1 MEQKGLQPLRNLLG
15 ALELSRLPGILEAGA
30 SAAANARFQ
39 WHRSAALAKRIAG
52 IDLLVGL
59 TVYPD
64 PLNNTLNLLGVELTP
79 VFIYFLIIVVF
90 QISPPNWQN
99 PYQGRVKKHSSHWHS
114 EKYFEKLRSVHATR
128 SKRSNLSP
136 QQQQAQVQKTKK
148 ITFFMI

>member
-64 PLNNTLNLLGVELTP
+64 PLNNTLNLLGVVDTCLYL
-79 VFIYFLIIVVF
+79 FWI
-90 QISPPNWQN
+90 
-99 PYQGRVKKHSSHWHS
+99 
-114 EKYFEKLRSVHATR
+114 
-128 SKRSNLSP
+128 
-136 QQQQAQVQKTKK
+136 
-148 ITFFMI
+148 